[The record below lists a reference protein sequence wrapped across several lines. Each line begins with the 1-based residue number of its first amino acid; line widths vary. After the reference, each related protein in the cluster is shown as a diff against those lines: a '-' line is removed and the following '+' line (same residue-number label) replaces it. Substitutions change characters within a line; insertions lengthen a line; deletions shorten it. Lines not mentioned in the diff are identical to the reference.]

1 MSDISVRI
9 RQAREKKGWSMLR
22 LAREAGV
29 SSGYLPQVG
38 VTIREPRIQTIQKL
52 SGALG
57 VSFEWLAFGKG
68 KKA

>member
-1 MSDISVRI
+1 
-9 RQAREKKGWSMLR
+9 MLR